1 MSLERLSLDSH
12 FLGILIC
19 VLCVVSQFFEIALPI
34 GFMAILVGIKN
45 AFEFDIETIDAEFFT
60 AQDVVIPMT
69 FTDYITAIQAKR
81 ECDDSLRITG
91 IPSSGWTVPLV
102 KCNHDYCEQPGEDA
116 SRYCEYSFIA
126 LSGTDA
132 GGMER
137 AEDMKEYIYDRYP
150 ILKNQTA
157 LPFDFELVQIFDTS
171 SAMDKY
177 VKRSDYGDGDVP
189 KIAMGI
195 VFEGNDPQN
204 YAYRLRQNSTNYN
217 DISEDG
223 RPATRTTPN
232 TDRLFD
238 HFAKDDSSLCEL
250 EGGTPYL
257 GNGDYSCTYQYMYN
271 GVLTF
276 QRLIGDYMLE
286 RSGAEDLGY
295 FVAEAGMRFVQFPT
309 PAYEEEGF
317 FEATAG
323 KSC

>member
-1 MSLERLSLDSH
+1 
-12 FLGILIC
+12 
-19 VLCVVSQFFEIALPI
+19 
-34 GFMAILVGIKN
+34 MAILVGIKT
-45 AFEFDIETIDAEFFT
+45 AFEFEPETIEAEFFS
-60 AQDVVIPMT
+60 AQAVTIPMT
-69 FTDYITAIQAKR
+69 FTDYVTAIRAKR
-81 ECDDSLRITG
+81 ECDNSLRITG

-102 KCNHDYCEQPGEDA
+102 KCNQNYCDQPGQNA
-116 SRYCEYSFIA
+116 SRFCEYSIVA

-137 AEDMKEYIYDRYP
+137 ANDMKDYIYDRYP
-150 ILKNQTA
+150 ILMNQTA
-157 LPFDFELVQIFDTS
+157 LPFDFELVQIFESS

-177 VKRSDYGDGDVP
+177 VKRGDYGNEDVP

-204 YAYRLRQNSTNYN
+204 YAYHLRQNSTNYN

-232 TDRLFD
+232 TKKVFD
-238 HFAKDDSSLCEL
+238 HYAKDDYSLCEL

-257 GNGDYSCTYQYMYN
+257 GANEYSCTFQYMYN

-276 QRLIGDYMLE
+276 QRLVGDYILE
-286 RSGAEDLGY
+286 RTGAQDVGY

-309 PAYEEEGF
+309 PVYEEEGF
-317 FEATAG
+317 YEAMAS
-323 KSC
+323 KYRSCWDCGTCLYPEFC